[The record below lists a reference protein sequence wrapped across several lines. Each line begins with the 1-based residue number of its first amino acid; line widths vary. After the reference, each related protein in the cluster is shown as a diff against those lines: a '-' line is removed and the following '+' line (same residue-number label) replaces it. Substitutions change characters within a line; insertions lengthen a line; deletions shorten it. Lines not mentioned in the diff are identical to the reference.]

1 MTAHDFKPIAD
12 YGLLSDC
19 NTSALAARDG
29 SIDWLCMPRFDSPAL
44 FARILDPDAGHWTIA
59 PAGRSIVE
67 RRYTDASLVLKTL
80 FATETGKA
88 VLTDGMAFAQGQ
100 RGHDLGNEAPHEV
113 LRVVEG
119 IDGDVEFEF
128 ELAARPEYGLVKPL
142 VRLTD
147 YGARTF
153 GGPNQIAVSSA
164 VPLEL
169 EGSTLKA
176 RFTVQAGETYGFALR
191 WTPVERAAMMP
202 TSHEAVAARL
212 EDALRA
218 WRSWEGEHDVY
229 DGPNRELVRFS
240 ARVLKG

>member
-1 MTAHDFKPIAD
+1 MPTSGDEWPMTASDFKPIAD

-19 NTSALAARDG
+19 NTSALVARDG

-59 PAGRSIVE
+59 PAGRSTVD
-67 RRYTDASLVLKTL
+67 RSYTDGSLVVKTL

-88 VLTDGMAFAQGQ
+88 SLTDAMAFAQGQ

-119 IDGDVEFEF
+119 IDGDVEFEL

-142 VRLTD
+142 VRLTE

-169 EGSTLKA
+169 DGSTLKA
-176 RFTVQAGETYGFALR
+176 RFTVREGESFGFALR
-191 WTPVERAAMMP
+191 WTPVERAAKEP
-202 TSHEAVAARL
+202 TASGDVKDRL
-212 EDALRA
+212 TDAIEA
-218 WRSWEGEHDVY
+218 WRSW
-229 DGPNRELVRFS
+229 
-240 ARVLKG
+240 

>member
-119 IDGDVEFEF
+119 IDGNVEFEF
-128 ELAARPEYGLVKPL
+128 ELAARPGYGLVKPL

-153 GGPNQIAVSSA
+153 GGPNQIAVSPSG
-164 VPLEL
+164 PLGL
-169 EGSTLKA
+169 DGSTLKA
-176 RFTVQAGETYGFALR
+176 RFIVKAGEVYGFALR
-191 WTPVERAAMMP
+191 WTAVERAAKEP
-202 TSHEAVAARL
+202 TAAVDVKARV
-212 EDALRA
+212 DDVIDA
-218 WRSWEGEHDVY
+218 WRSWENEHDVY
-229 DGPNRELVRFS
+229 DGPNRELVKFS
-240 ARVLKG
+240 ARV